1 MEFTNPARVSFFV
14 ETPLSAAIVGHASVR
29 DIWNFT
35 CSAKS
40 CCRVV
45 ASKKYAAKH
54 KFDRKALMFIRTIQQ
69 AKRWVKILFG
79 FTLLALGI
87 VMIVTPGPGWL
98 TILLGLGILAAEFV
112 WARTLLDRLKEQGIR
127 LRDAVFVR
135 QPADRV

>member
-1 MEFTNPARVSFFV
+1 
-14 ETPLSAAIVGHASVR
+14 
-29 DIWNFT
+29 
-35 CSAKS
+35 
-40 CCRVV
+40 
-45 ASKKYAAKH
+45 
-54 KFDRKALMFIRTIQQ
+54 MFIRTMQQ

-112 WARTLLDRLKEQGIR
+112 WARQLLDRLKEQGIR

-135 QPADRV
+135 QPADRA